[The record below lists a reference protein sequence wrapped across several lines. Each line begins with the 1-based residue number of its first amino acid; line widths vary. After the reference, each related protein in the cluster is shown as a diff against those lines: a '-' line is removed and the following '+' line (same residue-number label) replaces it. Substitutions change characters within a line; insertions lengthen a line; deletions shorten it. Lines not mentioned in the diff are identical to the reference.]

1 MPICYQLIG
10 VPGSGKSTWISN
22 QNWISDFVVVS
33 TDDYV
38 EKFAR
43 RMNQTY
49 SEVFDKVMPR
59 AVRLMVRKVNIA
71 KRQGKDIIWDQT
83 STTQSSRKK
92 KFRMLPE
99 YDHIAVV
106 FSTPNMIELQRRLNS
121 REGKNIPAHVV
132 STMIKNFEMP
142 SESEGFVE
150 IWYAS

>member
-1 MPICYQLIG
+1 
-10 VPGSGKSTWISN
+10 
-22 QNWISDFVVVS
+22 
-33 TDDYV
+33 
-38 EKFAR
+38 
-43 RMNQTY
+43 
-49 SEVFDKVMPR
+49 
-59 AVRLMVRKVNIA
+59 MVRKVNIA